1 MYMPNKKQ
9 GAVYYLENSIS
20 QITNDKQNS
29 NSKNSNPEADNFV
42 YRGFENEKSMLEAF
56 WKLAQSCEKFVTYN
70 GTGFDFPF
78 LVFRSGVHRVKVPF
92 ETRGGGDKFVD
103 LAQKIQMSFRSFKLE
118 QVCKAF
124 GITNPKQEGV
134 SGMEVAR
141 LYREGRLQDIVEYVG
156 RDVMATNELYVVW
169 KKYLSGKVG

>member
-1 MYMPNKKQ
+1 
-9 GAVYYLENSIS
+9 
-20 QITNDKQNS
+20 
-29 NSKNSNPEADNFV
+29 
-42 YRGFENEKSMLEAF
+42 
-56 WKLAQSCEKFVTYN
+56 
-70 GTGFDFPF
+70 
-78 LVFRSGVHRVKVPF
+78 VKVPF